1 MRKRK
6 DEGATS
12 SKSGERIPGKGEV
25 YLSAYPGSKMVLGGA
40 SCFTSENHGFVLYS
54 AKNGEATGYDRFLKK
69 EVTVPEQNIIIKVQ

>member
-6 DEGATS
+6 DEANFN
-12 SKSGERIPGKGEV
+12 KSGERVPGNGEV
-25 YLSAYPGSKMVLGGA
+25 YLNAYPGSKMVLGGA

-69 EVTVPEQNIIIKVQ
+69 EVTIPEQNIIIKVQ